1 MDKESAFNAG
11 DSRFDPS
18 QEDTLEPGESYGQR
32 SPAVTYSP
40 RSYKS
45 DTTEATEHGLMIS

>member
-45 DTTEATEHGLMIS
+45 DTTEATEHVLMIS